1 MSAGIPIDLDVRP
14 FSRSNVTDLNL
25 NGSLKSFHIEPRSF
39 EWLERG
45 STGRGLIVRPRH
57 FIENQPKRLSLFLH
71 FNPMELID
79 YITCSMIDF

>member
-25 NGSLKSFHIEPRSF
+25 NGSLNGFHIVKWPF

-45 STGRGLIVRPRH
+45 SIGRGLIGRPRH
-57 FIENQPKRLSLFLH
+57 
-71 FNPMELID
+71 
-79 YITCSMIDF
+79 